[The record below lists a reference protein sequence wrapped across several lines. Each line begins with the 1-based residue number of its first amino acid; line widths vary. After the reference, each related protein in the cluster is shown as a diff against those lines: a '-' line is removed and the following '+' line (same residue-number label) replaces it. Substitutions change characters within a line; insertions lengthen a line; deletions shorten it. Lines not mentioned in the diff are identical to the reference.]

1 MSLRYSRVF
10 PSLTFTLQHDFIK
23 VVNTTSS
30 AATAAFQLGAAEC
43 KVAMDDLTASQMVA
57 YMRSLAGH
65 ALRNHRQYFSAAFN
79 LNTPLIDDLNP
90 DAEGKPTIVTEQ
102 VAIGRRGI
110 ELAALGGFDKVTWDG
125 ASDTYPSQC
134 IILQLGFQ
142 NALELV
148 HRAHSVGLTT
158 YMSGEYSVMDGFSA
172 VAYRPSSWL

>member
-1 MSLRYSRVF
+1 
-10 PSLTFTLQHDFIK
+10 
-23 VVNTTSS
+23 
-30 AATAAFQLGAAEC
+30 
-43 KVAMDDLTASQMVA
+43 MDDLTASQMVA

-79 LNTPLIDDLNP
+79 LNTPLIDDLSP
-90 DAEGKPTIVTEQ
+90 DNEGKPTVITEQ

-148 HRAHSVGLTT
+148 HKAHSVGLTT
-158 YMSGEYSVMDGFSA
+158 YMSGGYSAIDTVPAFADWS
-172 VAYRPSSWL
+172 SSWLQVRADPRCCRLWR

>member
-1 MSLRYSRVF
+1 
-10 PSLTFTLQHDFIK
+10 
-23 VVNTTSS
+23 
-30 AATAAFQLGAAEC
+30 
-43 KVAMDDLTASQMVA
+43 MDDLTASQMVA

-79 LNTPLIDDLNP
+79 LNTPLIDDLNL
-90 DAEGKPTIVTEQ
+90 DAEGKPTIITEQ

-158 YMSGEYSVMDGFSA
+158 YMSGMCPYRRAAPA
-172 VAYRPSSWL
+172 VADDLLAGFKFAQIHDAVVSGVDGIGIGGAQILRYMDSRTGMHGPYVSSHVIAP